1 MRVKDYAK
9 LIGRSEQF
17 VRIACQQGQI
27 PCIVIKHKKRHV
39 YEILEGG
46 NYEQEVKEKVLHSNH

>member
-1 MRVKDYAK
+1 MKVKDYAK
-9 LIGRSEQF
+9 LINRSEQF

-39 YEILEGG
+39 YEILEEGSIR
-46 NYEQEVKEKVLHSNH
+46 NEKEDP